1 MSIAQ
6 QGSDMLD
13 IGIKVFSVICDIRNI
28 FNSHRIRCFHC
39 GMALGESLYW
49 VLTAQPIAFPRS
61 DCTVG
66 TPL

>member
-6 QGSDMLD
+6 EASDMLD

-28 FNSHRIRCFHC
+28 FKSHRIRCSHC
-39 GMALGESLYW
+39 GMALGESLLW
-49 VLTAQPIAFPRS
+49 VSTAQPIAFPRN